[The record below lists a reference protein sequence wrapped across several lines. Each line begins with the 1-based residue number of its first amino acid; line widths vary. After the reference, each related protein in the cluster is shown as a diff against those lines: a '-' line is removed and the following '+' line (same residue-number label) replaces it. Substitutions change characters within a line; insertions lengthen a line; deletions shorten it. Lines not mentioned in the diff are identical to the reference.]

1 MGAGTGKMNGRVSSE
16 AKREEQRAYAGQG
29 EARGDRMQQGLK
41 ESEPL

>member
-16 AKREEQRAYAGQG
+16 VKREEQRAYAGQG
-29 EARGDRMQQGLK
+29 EARGDQMQKGLK